1 MTEMPAKKNQKPLP
15 SLKKVNINLKRTSYL
30 FNEFFV
36 TTVKYKT
43 LAYLRRDAKGWVLMN
58 KLMEYY
64 YAEKELHV
72 EDLISMIP
80 SKVCSRA
87 TLLSLLTDCA
97 IKKVLT
103 KTTSPHDKRIKI
115 VKPTPEF
122 INEFEKWS
130 EEFYSD
136 DNWEMKTDY
145 KKI

>member
-1 MTEMPAKKNQKPLP
+1 M
-15 SLKKVNINLKRTSYL
+15 LKKSLSSSKEINLNLKRSSYL
-30 FNEFFV
+30 FNEFFE
-36 TTVKYKT
+36 TTEKYKT

-64 YAEKELHV
+64 YAERELHV
-72 EDLISMIP
+72 EELISMIP

-97 IKKVLT
+97 MRKVLT
-103 KTTSPHDKRIKI
+103 KTASPHDKRIKI

-122 INEFEKWS
+122 VNEFEKWS
-130 EEFYSD
+130 KEFYSD

>member
-1 MTEMPAKKNQKPLP
+1 M
-15 SLKKVNINLKRTSYL
+15 LKKSLSSSKEINLNLKRSSYL
-30 FNEFFV
+30 FNEFFE
-36 TTVKYKT
+36 TSEKYKT

-64 YAEKELHV
+64 YAERELHV
-72 EDLISMIP
+72 EELISMIP

-97 IKKVLT
+97 MRKVLT
-103 KTTSPHDKRIKI
+103 KTASPHDKRIKI

-122 INEFEKWS
+122 VNEFEKWS
-130 EEFYSD
+130 DEFYSD
-136 DNWEMKTDY
+136 DNWVMKTDY

>member
-1 MTEMPAKKNQKPLP
+1 MSDKKNQNLLAALNK
-15 SLKKVNINLKRTSYL
+15 SHINLKKSSYL

-36 TTVKYKT
+36 TSEKYKT

-64 YAEKELHV
+64 YAERELHV
-72 EDLISMIP
+72 EELISMIP

-97 IKKVLT
+97 MRKVLT
-103 KTTSPHDKRIKI
+103 KTASPHDKRIKI
-115 VKPTPEF
+115 VKPTAEF
-122 INEFEKWS
+122 VNEFEKWS

>member
-1 MTEMPAKKNQKPLP
+1 MSVKKTKKSLP
-15 SLKKVNINLKRTSYL
+15 SLKKVNMNLKRTSYL

-130 EEFYSD
+130 DEFYSD

>member
-1 MTEMPAKKNQKPLP
+1 MPAKKNQKPLP

-130 EEFYSD
+130 DEFYSD

>member
-1 MTEMPAKKNQKPLP
+1 MKKKASIQKPLP
-15 SLKKVNINLKRTSYL
+15 PLKKVNINLKRTSYL

-64 YAEKELHV
+64 YAERELHV
-72 EDLISMIP
+72 EELISMIP

-97 IKKVLT
+97 MRKVLT
-103 KTTSPHDKRIKI
+103 KTASPRDKRIKI

-122 INEFEKWS
+122 VNEFEKWS